1 MIRQALVLAAGRGG
15 RLVPDGL
22 GPPKPLVPVAGVPI
36 LSHVL
41 ARVEAAGLEEAFIVL
56 GYRAAEIERY
66 YERASFRSLRLHWL
80 RGADPD
86 RSNGMSVLQARTS
99 LSRPFLLLMGDHL
112 VDAAVLRRL
121 AEVDLEPEGATLCI
135 DRRLGRIYDVEEAT
149 KVKLTGERLTA
160 IGKDLADYDAVD
172 TGVFA
177 CSPAIFA
184 ALEASMRNGD
194 CSLSDGIR
202 VLAQRRVMRSLE
214 IGEAEWADIDTPEA
228 LRRAETL
235 IEAGKLALPIEA

>member
-1 MIRQALVLAAGRGG
+1 VIRQAVVLAAGRGG

-22 GPPKPLVPVAGVPI
+22 GLPKPLVPVAGVPI

-41 ARVEAAGLEEAFIVL
+41 ARVEAAGLKEAFVVL
-56 GYRAAEIERY
+56 GYRAPEIERY
-66 YERASFRSLRLHWL
+66 YEQAPFRRLRVHWL

-86 RSNGMSVLQARTS
+86 RCNGMSVLHARTF

-112 VDAAVLRRL
+112 VDVAVLRRL
-121 AEVDLEPEGATLCI
+121 AEVDLEPGGAILCI
-135 DRRLGRIYDVEEAT
+135 DRRLEQIYDVKEAT
-149 KVKLTGERLTA
+149 KVKLTGERITA
-160 IGKDLADYDAVD
+160 IGKNLADYDAVD

-184 ALEASMRNGD
+184 ALEASMQNGD
-194 CSLSDGIR
+194 CSLSDGIQ
-202 VLAQRRVMRSLE
+202 VLAQRRMMHSLE
-214 IGEAEWADIDTPEA
+214 IGETEWADIDTPEA
-228 LRRAETL
+228 LRHAETL